1 MKLVLSTIVVG
12 IILFLLG
19 WLCYGILLAEFL
31 KPYYGFMQ
39 RPDSDMKIWAFALAS
54 FVQSLFLYVIYNQ
67 GYKGG
72 SSLTEGFK
80 FGVVIALFTSVP
92 YVLFT
97 WGGMKVPYKAVIP
110 DGIGIF
116 AMMFIAAIITAFI
129 HGKRDVKVLEGK

>member
-1 MKLVLSTIVVG
+1 MKLVLSTIIVG

-19 WLCYGILLAEFL
+19 WLSYGMVLAEYL

-54 FVQSLFLYVIYNQ
+54 FVQALFLYVIYNQ

-72 SSLTEGFK
+72 SSIIEGSK
-80 FGVVIALFTSVP
+80 FGIVIGLFTSIP

-110 DGIGIF
+110 DGIAVFI
-116 AMMFIAAIITAFI
+116 MMLIAGIITAFI